1 MPVDDEQ
8 QISYRAWGEQFFR
21 AAVSEERILAAVDDL
36 AGQPIDFG
44 PMGVGPGRLAN
55 LRAYGAIGRALA
67 TPLPG
72 DDEDSPI
79 SYRVL
84 VPVDLHFEVDL
95 QVETHRFHAELLV
108 PLTLTAR
115 ALDGVRIY
123 VDVVPPRAADVQ
135 VSLRAEGLRASI
147 VKRVANMEAELQ
159 RFVARY
165 VSRELA
171 KPEVEQAR
179 TIDVAAMIDKAWA
192 TLARPKPRGGV
203 IDDLNAALESEILA
217 HEDDFLGPDARR

>member
-8 QISYRAWGEQFFR
+8 ISYREWGEQFFR
-21 AAVSEERILAAVDDL
+21 TAISEERILAAVDDL

-44 PMGVGPGRLAN
+44 PMGVGPGGLAK
-55 LRAYGAIGRALA
+55 LRAYGEVGRALA
-67 TPLPG
+67 SALPA
-72 DDEDSPI
+72 EEQESPI

-84 VPVDLHFEVDL
+84 VPVSLSFEVDL

-123 VDVVPPRAADVQ
+123 VDVVPPEAGDVQ

-147 VKRVANMEAELQ
+147 VKRVGNLEAELQ

-165 VSRELA
+165 VTRELA
-171 KPEVEQAR
+171 KPQVEQAR

-192 TLARPKPRGGV
+192 SLARPKPRGGV

-217 HEDDFLGPDARR
+217 HEDEFLDPGAR